1 MNKIDK
7 FLSKLSLKERI
18 IALEYIDAV
27 KSRNFKDLNF
37 KKLRGF
43 DDLYRIRKSK
53 LRIIFYMNKSEV
65 RIIKIDNRNDNTYGD
80 L

>member
-18 IALEYIDAV
+18 IALEYIGAV

-37 KKLRGF
+37 KKLKGF

>member
-7 FLSKLSLKERI
+7 FLSRLSFKERI

-37 KKLRGF
+37 KKLKGF
-43 DDLYRIRKSK
+43 EDLYRIRKSK

-65 RIIKIDNRNDNTYGD
+65 RIIKIDNRNDHTYGD

>member
-18 IALEYIDAV
+18 IALECMDAV
-27 KSRNFKDLNF
+27 KTRNFKDLNF
-37 KKLRGF
+37 KKLKGF